1 MTSDGNLA
9 DWDAAYILGALTPE
23 ERAEYENFLSAEPEH
38 AATLT
43 AFADIPAILDVLPRD
58 QALLLLED
66 DVEPPS
72 TDHTNL
78 VPSLAI
84 AAEKRRKRLQRNR
97 FGALL
102 ASAAAF
108 LIIGGIVGYTTIPH
122 KPPPGVELVA
132 MTPGQRA
139 GVTASLAVSK
149 EGWGTRLD
157 WQCQYTKDWATSVPS
172 YDLVVT
178 TKNGKQASVGSWSP
192 AGDKAANLAAST
204 TIPISEIRTVEIRV
218 TGTTTPL
225 AVTTLS
231 V

>member
-23 ERAEYENFLSAEPEH
+23 ERIEYEKFLSAEPTH
-38 AATLT
+38 AATVT
-43 AFADIPAILDVLPRD
+43 EFADIPAILDVLPRD
-58 QALLLLED
+58 QALLLLD
-66 DVEPPS
+66 DGAEPPL
-72 TDHTNL
+72 TDHTKL
-78 VPSLAI
+78 MPSLAI
-84 AAEKRRKRLQRNR
+84 AAEKRRKRSQRTR
-97 FGALL
+97 LGTAL

-108 LIIGGIVGYTTIPH
+108 LLIGGIVAYATIPH
-122 KPPPGVELVA
+122 KPPPGISLAA

-157 WQCQYTKDWATSVPS
+157 WQCQYTKDWATNVPS

-178 TKNGKQASVGSWSP
+178 TKSGKQTAVGSWSP

-204 TIPISEIRTVEIRV
+204 VIPISDIHTVDIRV

-225 AVTTLS
+225 AVTTLD
-231 V
+231 